1 MSDGPAVTIAREGAV
16 AILTMDRAASRNAI
30 DDEMADALVNA
41 CALLG
46 ADVTIGCAVLFANG
60 PAFCAGGNVKDMH
73 AGRGMFAGSP
83 AQMRSSYRTGIQ
95 RVPRAFHDLETPIVA
110 AVNGPA
116 VGAGFDLALMC
127 DLRVAAEGATF
138 AESFVRLGLVSGD
151 GGAWWLP
158 RVIGA
163 ARAAQMTL
171 TGDPIDAR
179 QAADWGIVSQVCPAE
194 RLREEAL
201 ALARRVACHPPLS
214 LRLNKRLLRES
225 ERLTLAQ
232 SLELAA
238 GLQSIVQH
246 TADQREAVDAFVTRR
261 EPRFRGE

>member
-1 MSDGPAVTIAREGAV
+1 MKQTKEK
-16 AILTMDRAASRNAI
+16 T
-30 DDEMADALVNA
+30 
-41 CALLG
+41 
-46 ADVTIGCAVLFANG
+46 
-60 PAFCAGGNVKDMH
+60 
-73 AGRGMFAGSP
+73 
-83 AQMRSSYRTGIQ
+83 
-95 RVPRAFHDLETPIVA
+95 IVA

-201 ALARRVACHPPLS
+201 ALARRVARHPPLS

-246 TADQREAVDAFVTRR
+246 TADQREAVDAFVTKR